1 MVFGTSHK
9 VRKTALKYRNIR
21 GKGFTMA
28 KKQVNRYRQL
38 REEMGWSREYAADK
52 LGMSDDKLERIENDH
67 QIPNPQDVLIM
78 SDVYKAPGLCNHYC
92 NGTCE
97 IGQKYV
103 PEVKDQELPS
113 IILGLLN
120 SIYAVGD
127 TEKMLVRITA
137 DNVIDDE
144 EIPELVHSQY
154 TLEQLSVMIEAL
166 QLCIERKIDNGE
178 ISKDLYDKEW
188 KKMTEGKK

>member
-1 MVFGTSHK
+1 
-9 VRKTALKYRNIR
+9 
-21 GKGFTMA
+21 MA
-28 KKQVNRYRQL
+28 KKTFNRYRQVRDEL
-38 REEMGWSREYAADK
+38 GWSREYAAGE

-78 SDVYKAPGLCNHYC
+78 SDVYKAPELCNYYC
-92 NGTCE
+92 NSACE
-97 IGQKYV
+97 IGRQYV
-103 PEVKDQELPS
+103 PEVKDSELPS

-127 TEKMLVRITA
+127 IEKMLVRITA
-137 DNVIDDE
+137 DNVIDDD
-144 EIPELVHSQY
+144 EIPELVHSQH

-178 ISKDLYDKEW
+178 ISKDIYDKEW
-188 KKMTEGKK
+188 KKVNDK

>member
-1 MVFGTSHK
+1 MTK
-9 VRKTALKYRNIR
+9 KTI
-21 GKGFTMA
+21 
-28 KKQVNRYRQL
+28 NRYRQIRDDL
-38 REEMGWSREYAADK
+38 GWSREYAADK

-67 QIPNPQDVLIM
+67 QMPNPQDVLIM
-78 SDVYKAPGLCNHYC
+78 SDVYHAPELCNHYC

-103 PEVKDQELPS
+103 PKVDDQELPS

-127 TEKMLVRITA
+127 IEKMLVRITA
-137 DNVIDDE
+137 DNVIDDD
-144 EIPELVHSQY
+144 EIPELVKSQY

-178 ISKDLYDKEW
+178 ITKDIYDKEW
-188 KKMTEGKK
+188 KKQLNADK